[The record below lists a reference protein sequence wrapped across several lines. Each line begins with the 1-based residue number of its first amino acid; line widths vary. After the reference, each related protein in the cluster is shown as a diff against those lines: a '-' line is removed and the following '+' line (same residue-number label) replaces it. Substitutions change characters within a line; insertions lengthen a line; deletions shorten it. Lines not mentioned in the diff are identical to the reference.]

1 MPIRPLLLACTL
13 MVVLLGAACKPE
25 GRIDKSPLATWD
37 ASRSDGVDLATVG
50 RGTLDISAGCVRL
63 ILDNQKTIL
72 LVWPEPTSWDAASQT
87 IEYVGVLGERMQ
99 LRDGDRIMPG
109 GSGPFRGA
117 QYVSPPS
124 PSCRGMESFTLQ
136 SIRLV
141 TD

>member
-1 MPIRPLLLACTL
+1 MRLLHWRLVIAI
-13 MVVLLGAACKPE
+13 VAFFLGAACAPE
-25 GRIDKSPLATWD
+25 ARVDKSPLATWD
-37 ASRSDGVDLATVG
+37 ASHSDGVDLATVG

-109 GSGPFRGA
+109 GSGPFRGP